1 MKSSKSKL
9 WHLIITKVAQ
19 KDRQPRRC
27 SMASGGQEIQ
37 NKVYKQLVQVHA
49 CKLELQNV
57 ITEITR
63 LGLELS
69 TSEEPGPGP

>member
-1 MKSSKSKL
+1 MAFDNNQSRSKRQT
-9 WHLIITKVAQ
+9 TK
-19 KDRQPRRC
+19 KMYHGFRGPRNPEQ
-27 SMASGGQEIQ
+27 S
-37 NKVYKQLVQVHA
+37 KQLVQVHA